1 MSLFR
6 WLTARAEQRRA
17 AEQASTD
24 EANAAARA
32 ALPPTRATERLIATS
47 SCPVCRALIDPDGV
61 VQHQQWHDTHTPLQR
76 IGDPL

>member
-6 WLTARAEQRRA
+6 WLTVRAEQRRA
-17 AEQASTD
+17 TEQASTD

-32 ALPPTRATERLIATS
+32 ALPPRHPTS
-47 SCPVCRALIDPDGV
+47 HPCPVCRALIDPDGV
-61 VQHQQWHDTHTPLQR
+61 VQHQQWHATHTPLQR